1 MKLLI
6 SVILVLL
13 VLLLGGLLLAA
24 GALLLNRLPWDQP
37 PGTAARLAVYLGSNS
52 AATDPASDFPELHP
66 PRYDTPPEALHAA
79 VVQAVE
85 RLGWEVSMRD
95 DGQLHLTA
103 VIITPL
109 LRFRDDV
116 EIRAERAPD
125 GGSLLTARSSSRVG
139 KADFGANTRH
149 LLDLFATV
157 DDIVAGNVRDR
168 AG

>member
-6 SVILVLL
+6 SVVLVLL

-24 GALLLNRLPWDQP
+24 GALLLNRLPWDQS
-37 PGTAARLAVYLGSNS
+37 PGAAARLVVYLGNNN

-66 PRYDTPPEALHAA
+66 PRYDITPEALHAVA
-79 VVQAVE
+79 VQAVE
-85 RLGWEVSMRD
+85 RLGWEVSARD
-95 DGQLHLTA
+95 DGQLLLGA

-125 GGSLLTARSSSRVG
+125 GGSLLTARSTSRVG
-139 KADFGANTRH
+139 RADFGANTRH
-149 LLDLFATV
+149 LLDLFAMV
-157 DDIVAGNVRDR
+157 DTIVTENHRPR
-168 AG
+168 AD